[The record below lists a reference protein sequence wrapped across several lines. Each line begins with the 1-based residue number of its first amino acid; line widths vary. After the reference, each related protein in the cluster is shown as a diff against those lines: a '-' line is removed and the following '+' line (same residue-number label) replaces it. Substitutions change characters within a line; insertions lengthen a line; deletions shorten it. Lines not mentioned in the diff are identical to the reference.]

1 MQRRKF
7 LKIGG
12 AILATS
18 IITVM
23 SSAALDVRVAEVAN
37 LVQVRNSLNG
47 VLEPAARD
55 AAGGMQHI
63 KSLSFVVGGVVGAVG
78 MVVLSA
84 ALGAYNR
91 KLLIR
96 ANSQDDLYRLRQAI
110 SYEFPHYQQQRQQ
123 ATDRD

>member
-55 AAGGMQHI
+55 AYGGMQHI

-78 MVVLSA
+78 IVVLSA

-110 SYEFPHYQQQRQQ
+110 SYEFPQYQRQQ